1 MEERLKALYKEV
13 ETLLNLAPAEDDC
26 TDEENAMYSD
36 MANLKET
43 MFDAGYGN

>member
-1 MEERLKALYKEV
+1 MNKRLEALYKEI
-13 ETLLNLAPAEDDC
+13 ERLLNLAPAEDDC

-43 MFDAGYGN
+43 MFDAGYGH